1 MSEFNLAT
9 FYRTIKESLIFIK
22 SWFYETLIHI
32 LYKDNCSLMAGGI
45 SFFAII
51 SFIPLFLLSVSV
63 LGYVLHSSDK
73 AGLSIFKFLTEN
85 MPTSTVDTFTI
96 LRGVID
102 KRQVFG
108 LIGILGMIWAGSR
121 IFFSVE
127 NSMNIVW
134 RAERK
139 RPYWKSRSLALI
151 LVPTSVLIMLISIF
165 LTSIYTTAQRITI
178 PVLNFS
184 LAQSSLT
191 TYVISLFFP
200 LVTGFIFFFV
210 IYKFIPYRKI
220 GNVYAIVGAIFA
232 SVMWEITK
240 FIFDFYIL
248 NLAQYSKIYGP
259 LAALIITFLWI
270 YLSAFIL
277 VIGAEI
283 GWNLEKVSQKPR
295 LSSTHE

>member
-1 MSEFNLAT
+1 M
-9 FYRTIKESLIFIK
+9 
-22 SWFYETLIHI
+22 
-32 LYKDNCSLMAGGI
+32 
-45 SFFAII
+45 
-51 SFIPLFLLSVSV
+51 
-63 LGYVLHSSDK
+63 
-73 AGLSIFKFLTEN
+73 EN
-85 MPTSTVDTFTI
+85 MPTSTLDSFKI

-108 LIGILGMIWAGSR
+108 LIGIVGLIWASSR
-121 IFFSVE
+121 IFFAVE

-134 RAERK
+134 RAEKK
-139 RPYWKSRSLALI
+139 RPYWKSRSLAFI
-151 LVPTSVLIMLISIF
+151 LVPTSVLIMLISVL

-184 LAQSSLT
+184 LAESSLT
-191 TYVISLFFP
+191 TYVIGLFFP
-200 LVTGFIFFFV
+200 LLIGFVFFFV

-220 GNVYAIVGAIFA
+220 GNIYAIVGAIFA

-248 NLAQYSKIYGP
+248 NLTQYRRIYGP
-259 LAALIITFLWI
+259 LAAVVIAFLWI
-270 YLSAFIL
+270 YISAFIL

-283 GWNLEKVSQKPR
+283 GRNLEKVSQKPR

>member
-1 MSEFNLAT
+1 MSKLNLAI

-22 SWFYETLIHI
+22 SWFYETLVHI
-32 LYKDNCSLMAGGI
+32 LYKDNCSLMAGAI
-45 SFFAII
+45 SFFAIV

-73 AGLSIFKFLTEN
+73 AGLSVFSLFMEN
-85 MPTSTVDTFTI
+85 MPTSTLESFKI

-108 LIGILGMIWAGSR
+108 LIGVVGLIWAASR
-121 IFFSVE
+121 IFFAVE

-134 RAERK
+134 SAEKK
-139 RPYWKSRSLALI
+139 RPYWKSRSLALV
-151 LVPTSVLIMLISIF
+151 LVPTSVLIMLISIL
-165 LTSIYTTAQRITI
+165 LTSIYTAAQRITV

-184 LAQSSLT
+184 LAESSLIT
-191 TYVISLFFP
+191 CVISLFFP
-200 LVTGFIFFFV
+200 LLTGFVFFFV
-210 IYKFIPYRKI
+210 IYKFIPYRRIKSL
-220 GNVYAIVGAIFA
+220 YAVVGAIFA
-232 SVMWEITK
+232 SVTWEITK

-248 NLAQYSKIYGP
+248 NLAQYRKIYGP
-259 LAALIITFLWI
+259 LAALIVTFLWL

-283 GWNLEKVSQKPR
+283 GSNLEKVNEK
-295 LSSTHE
+295 LSPKRSS